1 MFSSIGVD
9 RICLFSALLIQ
20 REAEENLPSLSDKE
34 GIQVVMR
41 DAFSEQFW
49 TLKFKWVPYTLA
61 FVFSSF
67 GLSLKLLLDDK
78 SSVFW
83 LLRYWSNN
91 KSRMYVL
98 ENTGRFH
105 LMMKFLSHDLIF
117 LHVLSESFLP
127 GSRIS
132 HF

>member
-1 MFSSIGVD
+1 MCSF
-9 RICLFSALLIQ
+9 FALLIQ

-49 TLKFKWVPYTLA
+49 TLKFKWVPSIST

-67 GLSLKLLLDDK
+67 DLSLKLVLDDRVL
-78 SSVFW
+78 SVVKR
-83 LLRYWSNN
+83 RYWSNN

-98 ENTGRFH
+98 ENTGKSH
-105 LMMKFLSHDLIF
+105 LMMEVHI
-117 LHVLSESFLP
+117 
-127 GSRIS
+127 
-132 HF
+132 